1 MAAGPIDGAPAPA
14 QPKEHHR
21 MRFSTRQYA
30 IGAAVGIVLVA
41 VLMIALRFHAGTD
54 RRRYESV
61 LKGVLDRLV
70 TAQEGFYYDS
80 THYASSL
87 RALPGVQLPQGT
99 HVQLFNPDSKSWWGV
114 ATHDL
119 LPRRHCVVW
128 VGTPPSSLPVDARAP
143 DDETKPL
150 CFDGGTAARQSPH
163 S

>member
-1 MAAGPIDGAPAPA
+1 MGVGLTGGAPAPPSPTA
-14 QPKEHHR
+14 PGR
-21 MRFSTRQYA
+21 SRFSPRQYA
-30 IGAAVGIVLVA
+30 IGGLVA
-41 VLMIALRFHAGTD
+41 LILAVVALISMRYRAGSE

-61 LKGVLDRLV
+61 LKTSLDRLV

-87 RALPGVQLPQGT
+87 RALPGVQLPADI
-99 HVQLFNPDSKSWWGV
+99 HVRLFNPDSKSWWGV

-128 VGTPPSSLPVDARAP
+128 VGTPPSSLPADARAP
-143 DDETKPL
+143 EEETKPL
-150 CFDGGTAARQSPH
+150 CFEGGGTGDRSPP